1 MKIELRGITKRFPGV
16 IANKDVDL
24 TINSGEV
31 HALLGENGAGKSTL
45 MNVLYGL
52 YEPTEGEILVDDKPV
67 TFKSPGDAI
76 ASAIGMVHQHF
87 MLVPVFTVTEN
98 VMLGVEPTQNLGLL
112 DTNKARAHLV
122 ELSEKFGLNVNPD
135 ATVEDLPV
143 GVQQRVEILKALFR
157 KADCLILD
165 EPTAVLTPDEI
176 DDLIEVVET
185 LKATGV
191 SIIFISHKLK
201 EVMAIADRI
210 TVLRR
215 GEVVGSTTPAETNEQ
230 QLAEMMVGR
239 SVQLTVDKAPA
250 HPGDLVLEVSGLEV
264 LDDRMHRAVRNVGFE
279 VRSGEILAI
288 AGVQGNG
295 QTELIEGITGM
306 RAVEAGTVRLN
317 GKDVTGRSPKHMFAS
332 GMAHVPEDRQED
344 GLVSSFPIKDNL
356 ILNTYQNSP
365 YSKGLVMNRAA
376 IDSSAEKLVEQY
388 DVRTPSIEVNA
399 SALSGGNQQKVIVA
413 REFSHSNNLLIA
425 SQPTRGLD
433 VGSIQYIHG
442 QIVAKR
448 DEGAAVIIVSS
459 ELDEILALGDRVA
472 VMYDGGIIDTLDRA
486 EATRERCG
494 MLMAGL
500 SGEQGVPSQPRA
512 ETSAET
518 DEGPPPPPTAASDK
532 ETRS

>member
-16 IANKDVDL
+16 IANQDVDL
-24 TINSGEV
+24 IVGDGEV

-52 YEPTEGEILVDDKPV
+52 YEPTEGEILVNGETV

-76 ASAIGMVHQHF
+76 AAAIGMVHQHF

-98 VMLGVEPTQNLGLL
+98 VMLGVEPTKNLGLL
-112 DTNKARAHLV
+112 DQRAARARLV
-122 ELSEKFGLNVNPD
+122 ELSERFGLKVDPD
-135 ATVEDLPV
+135 ATIEDLPV
-143 GVQQRVEILKALFR
+143 GVQQRVEILKALYR
-157 KADCLILD
+157 RADCLILD

-176 DDLIEVVET
+176 DDLVGVIDT
-185 LKATGV
+185 LKAAGV

-215 GEVVGSTTPAETNEQ
+215 GEVVGSTTPQETNEHE
-230 QLAEMMVGR
+230 LAEMMVGR
-239 SVQLTVDKAPA
+239 SVELTVSKTPA
-250 HPGDLVLEVSGLEV
+250 RPGEPILEVADLEI
-264 LDDRMHRAVRNVGFE
+264 LDDRMHRAVKSVSFE

-295 QTELIEGITGM
+295 QTELVEGITGM
-306 RAVEAGTVRLN
+306 RSVERGRVTLN
-317 GKDVTGRSPKHMFAS
+317 GKSVTGTSPKRLFGM

-344 GLVSSFPIKDNL
+344 GLVISFPIKDNL
-356 ILNTYQNSP
+356 ILNSYENEP
-365 YSKGLVMNRAA
+365 YATGWVMNRQA
-376 IDSSAEKLVEQY
+376 IDEGAEKLVKEY
-388 DVRTPSIEVNA
+388 DVRTPSIEVAA

-413 REFSHSNNLLIA
+413 REFSHSNNVLIA

-448 DEGAAVIIVSS
+448 DEGAAVVIVSS
-459 ELDEILALGDRVA
+459 ELDEVLALGDRVA
-472 VMYDGGIIDTLDRA
+472 VMYDGAIIDVLDRS
-486 EATRERCG
+486 EATRERVG
-494 MLMAGL
+494 LLMAGSKKQADAL
-500 SGEQGVPSQPRA
+500 ASAPPAPPGDKAEQS
-512 ETSAET
+512 
-518 DEGPPPPPTAASDK
+518 
-532 ETRS
+532 

>member
-24 TINSGEV
+24 TVNSGEV

-112 DTNKARAHLV
+112 DTNKARARLV
-122 ELSEKFGLNVNPD
+122 ELSEKFGLNVDPD
-135 ATVEDLPV
+135 ATIEDLPV
-143 GVQQRVEILKALFR
+143 GVQQRVEILKALYR
-157 KADCLILD
+157 RADCLILD

-185 LKATGV
+185 LKSTGV

-215 GEVVGSTTPAETNEQ
+215 GEVVGSTTPEETNEQ

-239 SVQLTVDKAPA
+239 SVQLTVDKELA

-264 LDDRMHRAVRNVGFE
+264 LDDRMHRAVRSVGFE

-306 RAVEAGTVRLN
+306 RAVEGGTVRLN

-472 VMYDGGIIDTLDRA
+472 VMYDGGIIDILERS

-500 SGEQGVPSQPRA
+500 SGEQGVPTQLAAKPP
-512 ETSAET
+512 AET
-518 DEGPPPPPTAASDK
+518 DEGSPSSA
-532 ETRS
+532 RHGL